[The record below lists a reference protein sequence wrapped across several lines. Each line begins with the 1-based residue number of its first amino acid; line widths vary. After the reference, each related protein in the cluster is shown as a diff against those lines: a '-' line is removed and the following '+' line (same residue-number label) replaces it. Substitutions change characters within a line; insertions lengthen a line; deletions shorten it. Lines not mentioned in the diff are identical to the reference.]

1 MPRALKVLIGLLL
14 LPPCIGAVAALARVL
29 AVSGRATHFWVAAA
43 GGAACWLSVYVLLPR
58 PTWMYVFGHEL
69 THALWTWLF
78 GGRVKR
84 FRVGSRGGHV
94 VVTRSNSLIALAPY
108 FFPVY
113 VAIVAAVYAAGH
125 LVWGWSQHA
134 VWFHLL
140 LGAAYGFHVTL
151 TWQALETEQSDIT
164 GQGFFFS
171 AVVIVLGNLIVLLLA
186 IPLLTG
192 VGVSHALTW
201 WMRDTGGVLQRLAGL
216 IS

>member
-1 MPRALKVLIGLLL
+1 M
-14 LPPCIGAVAALARVL
+14 
-29 AVSGRATHFWVAAA
+29 
-43 GGAACWLSVYVLLPR
+43 
-58 PTWMYVFGHEL
+58 
-69 THALWTWLF
+69 
-78 GGRVKR
+78 
-84 FRVGSRGGHV
+84 
-94 VVTRSNSLIALAPY
+94 VVTKSNSLIALAPY

-113 VAIVAAVYAAGH
+113 VALVAAVYTGGH
-125 LVWGWSQHA
+125 LVWGWSRYA

-140 LGAAYGFHVTL
+140 LGAAFGFHVTL

-171 AVVIVLGNLIVLLLA
+171 AVVIVLGNLVVLLVS

-201 WMRDTGGVLQRLAGL
+201 WLRETGGVLQRIAGL